1 MLKRIQGDGFVNHK
15 FMNEAELS
23 LLGTGNGQEVLQ
35 IQLLE
40 GQLAWFVH
48 IISAILK
55 GRLSSTTSSAES
67 QVTQTCHEGENQQ
80 AQEQAV

>member
-1 MLKRIQGDGFVNHK
+1 MQ
-15 FMNEAELS
+15 
-23 LLGTGNGQEVLQ
+23 LGRQKQKGGHVFAGNGQDKLQ

-55 GRLSSTTSSAES
+55 GRVSATTTA
-67 QVTQTCHEGENQQ
+67 ENQV
-80 AQEQAV
+80 AQHTSTLCLVE